1 MRPFAFVIGLA
12 ALVAVSS
19 VAQAPKSSMP
29 DVTRQHRERV
39 TCHNAFDA
47 LVALQKSTGGNGAS
61 AEEVKWADAYDAAAL
76 AKQPCP
82 PPPASVFA
90 RATNRT
96 ITNLESVNRLMKY
109 YAAGDPAAYFEL
121 AQASFEQTVPH
132 MTQAN
137 GVELFQKAA
146 AMGDADA
153 NYMMARLYLGGQFGT
168 KQDFKGAA
176 PFMERAAKAGHVDAM
191 MFVALMQYEGALGRK
206 DHKAAFTGFS
216 EAAARGHVYAT
227 YMAAWMANNGEGT
240 KKDHKLAYR
249 LARNLAGQGER
260 AAGAVIAAS
269 ALMYDNAR
277 KNEDEVRYWMDE
289 AQRTGDAKVAG
300 EIAKLRPQVAAFY
313 TKLKAP
319 PAYTPK
325 PWKACGTK
333 TVCLVNSSGVRTSCT
348 TNKDYWSDCDG

>member
-1 MRPFAFVIGLA
+1 MRPSVLVIGLTCLA
-12 ALVAVSS
+12 AAAS

-47 LVALQKSTGGNGAS
+47 LVALQKRTGGNGAS
-61 AEEVKWADAYDAAAL
+61 AEEVRWAESYDAAAL

-82 PPPASVFA
+82 APLAGA
-90 RATNRT
+90 RDAVNRT
-96 ITNLESVNRLMKY
+96 VTNGETANRLSKY
-109 YAAGDPAAYFEL
+109 MAAGDASAYFE
-121 AQASFEQTVPH
+121 AGQAGIDQTMPT
-132 MTQAN
+132 MITQQ
-137 GVELFQKAA
+137 GGIEFIKKAA
-146 AMGDADA
+146 ELGDPDG
-153 NYMMARLYLGGQFGT
+153 NYMMARLYLGGSFGT
-168 KQDFKGAA
+168 KQDFRGAA

-191 MFVALMQYEGALGRK
+191 MFAALMQYEGALGRK
-206 DHKAAFTGFS
+206 DHKAAFTGFG
-216 EAAARGHVYAT
+216 EASARGHVYAT

-277 KNEDEVRYWMDE
+277 KNEDEVLYWMDE
-289 AQRTGDAKVAG
+289 AQRTGDAKVSG
-300 EIAKLRPQVAAFY
+300 EIAKLRPQVTAFY

-319 PAYTPK
+319 PAYTPR

-333 TVCLVNSSGVRTSCT
+333 TVCMVNSSGVRTSCT